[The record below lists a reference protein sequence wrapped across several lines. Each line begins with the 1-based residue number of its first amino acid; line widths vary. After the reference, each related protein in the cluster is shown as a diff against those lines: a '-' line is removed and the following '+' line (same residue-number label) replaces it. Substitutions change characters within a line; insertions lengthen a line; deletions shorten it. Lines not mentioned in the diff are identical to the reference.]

1 MLIAYLIFSDER
13 SSQVPEGCCLLD
25 RRMPFSRFGSL
36 SLSSSVRTTYY
47 TTRMWPC
54 FAAVEVVGGGAGGP
68 VMTGSAARGLW
79 STSFSKMPT
88 PAGAP
93 TDLPPGAESG
103 QPEGCRSCTT
113 VTSKTYWP
121 QLEVGET
128 VITRPFGLQNACSVN
143 QQRRMTGIGH

>member
-1 MLIAYLIFSDER
+1 
-13 SSQVPEGCCLLD
+13 
-25 RRMPFSRFGSL
+25 
-36 SLSSSVRTTYY
+36 
-47 TTRMWPC
+47 MWPC
-54 FAAVEVVGGGAGGP
+54 FVAVEVVGGGAGGP
-68 VMTGSAARGLW
+68 VTTGSAARGLW

-103 QPEGCRSCTT
+103 QPEDCRSCTT

-128 VITRPFGLQNACSVN
+128 VITRPLGLQNACSVN